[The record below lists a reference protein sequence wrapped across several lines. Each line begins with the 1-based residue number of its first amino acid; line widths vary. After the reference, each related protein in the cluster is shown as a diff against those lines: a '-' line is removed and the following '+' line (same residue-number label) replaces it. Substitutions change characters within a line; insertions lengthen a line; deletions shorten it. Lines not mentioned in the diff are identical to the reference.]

1 MNVHEEKIKYAKAIL
16 ETEDEA
22 LLARI
27 GLLLEEEQIEDAF
40 EVLTEAQK
48 ADIEL
53 GIQQIKEGKVISW
66 DELKKKLDH

>member
-27 GLLLEEEQIEDAF
+27 GGILEEDQIEDAF
-40 EVLTEAQK
+40 EILTEDQK
-48 ADIEL
+48 TDIEL

-66 DELKKKLDH
+66 ERLKKNLDH

>member
-16 ETEDEA
+16 DTEDEG

-27 GLLLEEEQIEDAF
+27 GGILEESQIEGAF
-40 EVLTEAQK
+40 EMLTDAQK
-48 ADIEL
+48 ASIEI

-66 DELKKKLDH
+66 DDLKKKLQH

>member
-27 GLLLEEEQIEDAF
+27 GSLLKNETTDFWDE
-40 EVLTEAQK
+40 LTPEQK

-53 GIQQIKEGKVISW
+53 GIQQIKDGNSISW
-66 DELKKKLDH
+66 EDLKKKLQH